1 MSNLLKKDINIIT
14 MSESEY
20 ETTRNQILDKLTNEM
35 AIKGIY
41 ITLKK
46 TSSELINELKSNRIN
61 TDNLFFIDAISKKTT
76 IKNVEITTTKGSL
89 TELSIILTRVAT
101 PGAYDF
107 IMLDSINSL
116 LEYDDNDKE
125 VVQFIKFLI
134 NKSKYLFVKGV
145 FLSIENQS
153 INNLLKS
160 ILIEVNSSQL

>member
-14 MSESEY
+14 ISESEY

-41 ITLKK
+41 ITLNK
-46 TSSELINELKSNRIN
+46 TSNELISELKNNEIN
-61 TDNLFFIDAISKKTT
+61 TDNLFFIDAISRKTT
-76 IKNVEITTTKGSL
+76 LKNAEITTTKGSL

-116 LEYDDNDKE
+116 LNYDNNDKE

-145 FLSIENQS
+145 FLSIKNPS
-153 INNLLKS
+153 INHLLKS
-160 ILIEVNSSQL
+160 IVIEVNSSQL